1 MKIESQ
7 FSSFACKRLA
17 KITLSLSFG
26 AAFGIISS
34 FGQSTLAQSVN
45 FQSPQGSDGYQSNEK
60 DPGDNSLGN
69 FDPFQLIHNANLG
82 ATRTAEEFNSDT
94 ERNIKDA
101 AAEFKRL
108 QQERM
113 LNQQSGSPA
122 NPLPENDAAQ

>member
-7 FSSFACKRLA
+7 FSSFAYKRLA
-17 KITLSLSFG
+17 KITLNLSLG
-26 AAFGIISS
+26 AAFGVMSS
-34 FGQSTLAQSVN
+34 FGQSTLAQSIN
-45 FQSPQGSDGYQSNEK
+45 PQNPQGSDGYQSNEQ
-60 DPGDNSLGN
+60 DPGGSSLGN
-69 FDPFQLIHNANLG
+69 FDPFQMIHNANLG
-82 ATRTAEEFNSDT
+82 ASRTAEEFNSDM
-94 ERNIKDA
+94 EQGIKDA